1 MSQSSEAGEMTLTVT
16 KENEDGS
23 VDIQLENL
31 SPRFTQMLLQEGLIV
46 VMKRYLDNLE
56 EEKRIPALLKG
67 KHE

>member
-1 MSQSSEAGEMTLTVT
+1 MNLIVT

-46 VMKRYLDNLE
+46 VMQRYLDNLE
-56 EEKRIPALLKG
+56 ENKRIPALLKE
-67 KHE
+67 KK

>member
-1 MSQSSEAGEMTLTVT
+1 MSQSLEAGKMNLIVT

-46 VMKRYLDNLE
+46 VMQRYLDNLE
-56 EEKRIPALLKG
+56 ENKRIPALLKE
-67 KHE
+67 KK

>member
-1 MSQSSEAGEMTLTVT
+1 MSQSLEAGKMNLIVT

-46 VMKRYLDNLE
+46 VMQRYLDNLE
-56 EEKRIPALLKG
+56 EDKRIPALLKE
-67 KHE
+67 KK